1 MSSRSQL
8 QPKQG
13 RSPSFQFGNPNVPA
27 YSAQSPFTYSM
38 QAINCM
44 VAAPKAVLPMST
56 SDHEGPEVLVSSQ
69 EGGWV
74 TMGPRRVGE
83 CTHKLLKQPIPR
95 NTSICS
101 LHPTSW
107 YTHLATQR
115 VGGYIYIYMCICKYT
130 YVYYIY
136 LLYIYALHICYTYM
150 IYIHILPLRGSEQPD
165 RPWRS
170 IVSATWKYSSSHG
183 IDRPQNEP
191 ENHIVCAPS
200 TTAA

>member
-44 VAAPKAVLPMST
+44 VVPPKAVLPMST
-56 SDHEGPEVLVSSQ
+56 PDHEGPEVRVSSQ
-69 EGGWV
+69 ESGWV

-83 CTHKLLKQPIPR
+83 CTHKLLKQSIPQ
-95 NTSICS
+95 NISICS

-107 YTHLATQR
+107 YTHLAIPR
-115 VGGYIYIYMCICKYT
+115 IGGYIHIYMCVYINIHMHIIYIYIYYT
-130 YVYYIY
+130 
-136 LLYIYALHICYTYM
+136 HICYTFI
-150 IYIHILPLRGSEQPD
+150 IYIYIYCHFVVQ
-165 RPWRS
+165 
-170 IVSATWKYSSSHG
+170 SSPIDHG
-183 IDRPQNEP
+183 DPSCRQLGNVPVAMALIDHSRNRK
-191 ENHIVCAPS
+191 I
-200 TTAA
+200 T

>member
-13 RSPSFQFGNPNVPA
+13 RSPSIQIGNPNVPA

-44 VAAPKAVLPMST
+44 AVAPNAVLPMST
-56 SDHEGPEVLVSSQ
+56 PDHEGPEVRVSSQ
-69 EGGWV
+69 ESGWV

-83 CTHKLLKQPIPR
+83 CTHKLLKQSIPQ

-107 YTHLATQR
+107 YTHLAIPR
-115 VGGYIYIYMCICKYT
+115 IGGYIHIYIYIYVCIYKYT
-130 YVYYIY
+130 YAYYIY
-136 LLYIYALHICYTYM
+136 LLYTYM
-150 IYIHILPLRGSEQPD
+150 LYIYYIHTYIATSWFRAA
-165 RPWRS
+165 RS
-170 IVSATWKYSSSHG
+170 TMEIHRVG
-183 IDRPQNEP
+183 NLEMFQ
-191 ENHIVCAPS
+191 
-200 TTAA
+200 